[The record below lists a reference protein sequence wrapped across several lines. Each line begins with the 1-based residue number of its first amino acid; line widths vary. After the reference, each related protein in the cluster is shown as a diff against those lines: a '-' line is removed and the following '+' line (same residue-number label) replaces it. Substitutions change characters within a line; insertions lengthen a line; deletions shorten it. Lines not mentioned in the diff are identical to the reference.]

1 METKIAARCILP
13 AIILMLA
20 IAGAPALAGTVSCDS
35 YNGRRNTCGAD
46 TRNGVAL
53 ARQMSWNKCKKGV
66 SWGVQ
71 GDNQIWVDQGC
82 RGLFTTGVMWSNG
95 GGGDGGGGG
104 GQKRL
109 TCASYN
115 NRRSECPANTGG
127 YARMIRQWSNAP
139 CIQGMSWGYNNRMVW
154 VDRGC
159 RADFMFG
166 K

>member
-1 METKIAARCILP
+1 MKLKTAAHSILP
-13 AIILMLA
+13 GVVLMLA
-20 IAGAPALAGTVSCDS
+20 LAGPSALAGTVSCDS

-71 GDNQIWVDQGC
+71 DDNRIWVDQGC
-82 RGLFTTGVMWSNG
+82 RGVFTTGVMWSNG
-95 GGGDGGGGG
+95 GGGGGG
-104 GQKRL
+104 GQQRL
-109 TCASYN
+109 TCGSYN
-115 NRRSECPANTGG
+115 NRRTECPANTGG
-127 YARMIRQWSNAP
+127 LARMTRQWSNAP
-139 CIQGMSWGYNNRMVW
+139 CVQGMSWGYNNRMVW

-159 RADFMFG
+159 RADFMLG